1 MKFVLKKLLQYYL
14 KYITKLVL
22 LIHHPI
28 IIAIAGSTN
37 KTFVRNAV
45 NEMLKGE
52 GISVRSN
59 PKSFNTEIG
68 LPLAILNLP
77 SGYSS
82 YKNWLPIIFKA
93 ATQIFTASFPKI
105 LVLELGASDRGDIE
119 YLLSI
124 INPRIAI
131 ITDITQRYIE
141 GFGYMD
147 ELVKEYEY
155 LAKKI
160 KKTGLVILNY
170 DNARV
175 RSLAKEIKAKIAFFG
190 LIDNNYNLDDASL
203 WQAVELKKEDNGQLV
218 KINHNNIISEHKIN
232 SFGEHHV
239 YALLVCL
246 IIKDYVERKEK
257 KN

>member
-22 LIHHPI
+22 FIHRPL

-37 KTFVRNAV
+37 KTFVKNAV

-52 GISVRSN
+52 GRNVRSN

-93 ATQIFTASFPKI
+93 AKQIFAANFPRI
-105 LVLELGASDRGDIE
+105 LVLEFGISDKGDMK

-124 INPRIAI
+124 ISPQIAI

-155 LAKKI
+155 LAKKV
-160 KKTGLVILNY
+160 KKTGLVVLNY

-175 RSLAKEIKAKIAFFG
+175 RSLAEEIKEKIAFFG
-190 LIDNNYNLDDASL
+190 LIDNNHNLDDASL
-203 WQAVELKKEDNGQLV
+203 WQAVEIKRGNSGQLV
-218 KINHNNIISEHKIN
+218 KVNHNNIISEHKIN

>member
-1 MKFVLKKLLQYYL
+1 MKLILKVILKYYL
-14 KYITKLVL
+14 KYLTKLVL
-22 LIHHPI
+22 FIHRPL
-28 IIAIAGSTN
+28 IIAVAGSTN
-37 KTFVRNAV
+37 KTFVKNAV
-45 NEMLKGE
+45 NEMLKRGGRE
-52 GISVRSN
+52 TRSN

-77 SGYSS
+77 SGYNS
-82 YKNWLPIIFKA
+82 YKNWLPIIFKVA
-93 ATQIFTASFPKI
+93 AQIFTASFPKI
-105 LVLELGASDRGDIE
+105 LVLELGASDRGDIK

-124 INPRIAI
+124 ISPKIAV

-160 KKTGLVILNY
+160 KKTGLVIFNY

-175 RSLAKEIKAKIAFFG
+175 RSLAKEIKAKIAFFS
-190 LIDNNYNLDDASL
+190 LADNNYNLDDASL
-203 WQAVELKKEDNGQLV
+203 WQAAELKKEDNGQLV
-218 KINHNNIISEHKIN
+218 KVNHNNIISEHKIN

-239 YALLVCL
+239 YALLICL
-246 IIKDYVERKEK
+246 IIKDYVEKGEK

>member
-1 MKFVLKKLLQYYL
+1 MKYLFKKILQYYL
-14 KYITKLVL
+14 KYLTKLVL
-22 LIHHPI
+22 FIHRPI

-37 KTFVRNAV
+37 KTFVRDAV
-45 NEMLKGE
+45 SEMLKGE
-52 GISVRSN
+52 GRNVCSN

-82 YKNWLPIIFKA
+82 YKNWLPIILKA
-93 ATQIFTASFPKI
+93 PTQIFAANFPKI
-105 LVLELGASDRGDIE
+105 LVLELGASDRGDMK

-124 INPRIAI
+124 ISPKIAI

-155 LAKKI
+155 LAKKA
-160 KKTGLVILNY
+160 KKSGLIVLNY
-170 DNARV
+170 DNAMV
-175 RSLAKEIKAKIAFFG
+175 RSLAKGVKAKIAFFSPVG
-190 LIDNNYNLDDASL
+190 DNNLDDASL
-203 WQAVELKKEDNGQLV
+203 WQAIGCKKEENGQSV
-218 KINHNNIISEHKIN
+218 KVNHNNIISEHKIN
-232 SFGEHHV
+232 RFGEHHIH
-239 YALLVCL
+239 ALLISL
-246 IIKDYVERKEK
+246 IIKDYVEKEEK